1 MLPTLSQS
9 FTGSASKDLQSK
21 VLPYFSVNVHPGSSL
36 HSVGGE
42 DGFNVGGVVGFVD
55 GGKDGVVV
63 GTWDGIVD
71 FSLVG
76 FSDGKLLGLFDGF
89 MDKLGGEDGIDE
101 GFTEWC
107 SPPPHSQHASV
118 ILLSIKCASIIV
130 SRKLHHFSGS
140 EFTSKQITSLYL
152 VVPPTRQ
159 FGSS

>member
-1 MLPTLSQS
+1 MLPATSQS
-9 FTGSASKDLQSK
+9 FTGSASRPLHPNSTP
-21 VLPYFSVNVHPGSSL
+21 LFEVNVHPGSSL

-118 ILLSIKCASIIV
+118 TLLSIKCASIIS

-140 EFTSKQITSLYL
+140 EFTSKQLTFL
-152 VVPPTRQ
+152 
-159 FGSS
+159 